1 VPTWRCW
8 TGGYARRS
16 ADTGAVYLDCE
27 CSFADLD
34 GLEFVAKIDVERDD
48 RQGEKNVVKGA
59 VGPEHKDYAALMHG
73 GHGAAP
79 VTGGGS
85 GSPLPPPAAT
95 RASVPTRPAWAQ

>member
-1 VPTWRCW
+1 
-8 TGGYARRS
+8 
-16 ADTGAVYLDCE
+16 
-27 CSFADLD
+27 
-34 GLEFVAKIDVERDD
+34 
-48 RQGEKNVVKGA
+48 

-85 GSPLPPPAAT
+85 GSPLPPPAAA